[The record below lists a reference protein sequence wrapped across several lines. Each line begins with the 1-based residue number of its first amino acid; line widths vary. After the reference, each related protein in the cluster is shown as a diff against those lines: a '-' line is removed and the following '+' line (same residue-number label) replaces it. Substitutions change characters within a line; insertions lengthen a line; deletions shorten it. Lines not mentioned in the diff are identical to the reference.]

1 MQSKQLE
8 EHKKLALKLDQIAEQ
23 NDSRV
28 EQFAK
33 LLEAKDL
40 ECQLLT
46 AKLNH
51 QTQLTALE
59 QKKAEGVALEMA
71 QLKANEAVLKVCVQP
86 HWFTFLVDAEAPSI
100 TPHWLDNINFLIAHT
115 PLFYFLS
122 FASPQGEF
130 QEYGKRFEV
139 LNKV

>member
-1 MQSKQLE
+1 MRAVSKHTSCYKRASVFAPQAFHARAHDPIRLSLYLNVYVATVGVAMLRLQLKQLE

-33 LLEAKDL
+33 LLEAKEL

-71 QLKANEAVLKVCVQP
+71 QLKTNEAILKVCV
-86 HWFTFLVDAEAPSI
+86 HSI
-100 TPHWLDNINFLIAHT
+100 PGHC
-115 PLFYFLS
+115 
-122 FASPQGEF
+122 
-130 QEYGKRFEV
+130 
-139 LNKV
+139 